1 MNRTTIVLVSAD
13 VSATK
18 PVRRCLEEAG
28 YKVLHSNLGGNALW
42 IIQTERPALIILDW
56 GLPDVNSLAILRA
69 IRAEEQTANIPVIL
83 LGAKMHEEDVL
94 LGLEIGADLCLV
106 EVFHPQVFVARVR
119 SLLRRA
125 EPLKLY

>member
-13 VSATK
+13 VSVTK
-18 PVRRCLEEAG
+18 PVSRCLEEAG
-28 YKVLHSNLGGNALW
+28 YKVLHSNLGGYALW

-56 GLPDVNSLAILRA
+56 GLPDVNSLATLRA
-69 IRAEEQTANIPVIL
+69 IRDGEQTANLPVIL
-83 LGAKMHEEDVL
+83 LGTKMHEEEVL

-119 SLLRRA
+119 SLLRRT

>member
-13 VSATK
+13 VSVTK
-18 PVRRCLEEAG
+18 PVTSCLEEAG
-28 YKVLHSNLGGNALW
+28 YKVLHSNLGGYALW
-42 IIQTERPALIILDW
+42 IIQTEKPALIILDW
-56 GLPDVNSLAILRA
+56 GLPDVNSLAILRTL
-69 IRAEEQTANIPVIL
+69 RAEEPAANIPVIM
-83 LGAKMHEEDVL
+83 LGAKMHEEEVL

-125 EPLKLY
+125 EPLKSY